1 MELLKK
7 KHSGGKPNKVRPTAD
22 MIDPNAT
29 YTGFAVQRITGFG
42 WDHIYRLMNDGIVRF
57 ERVPNPKGGSVK
69 AILAIN
75 GADLQRYVA
84 SFTKGIGLLRPRSPK
99 PASRRQYPL
108 AVAA

>member
-1 MELLKK
+1 MDTEKSK
-7 KHSGGKPNKVRPTAD
+7 RGGSKPNKVRPTAD

-29 YTGFAVQRITGFG
+29 YTGFAVQRLTGFG
-42 WDHIYRLMNDGIVRF
+42 WDHIYRLMREEIVRF

-99 PASRRQYPL
+99 PASRRQYRL
-108 AVAA
+108 AAAA